1 MRLKIRLLCLSLVL
15 LSFPLKSD
23 AQEFP
28 NWELGAQVGG
38 MYYLGDINKIPFKT
52 TRPAIGIFYRHNF
65 NYRFSAKA
73 IASGGRLC
81 AFDSKYKSEYQKE
94 RDYSFKR
101 DVARLNVLGEFNFL
115 PFISGSN
122 STPFTTYL
130 QGGVGMAYFPDNSKL
145 DNLIFDLPFGFG
157 VKYNVTKKLVCG
169 ADMLMIKTFSD
180 DIDFISQATS
190 ETNSLKQRR
199 VSSNK
204 DWMSYFSI
212 YFSYRLEY
220 PQKCPTFD

>member
-1 MRLKIRLLCLSLVL
+1 MRLKFKLLCLSLVL
-15 LSFPLKSD
+15 LSISFQSV

-28 NWELGAQVGG
+28 NWEFGAQAGG
-38 MYYLGDINKIPFKT
+38 MYYLGDINKIPFRT
-52 TRPAIGIFYRHNF
+52 TRPALGVFYRHNI
-65 NYRFSAKA
+65 NYRYSVKA
-73 IASGGRLC
+73 IAACGRIA

-94 RDYSFKR
+94 RDCSFKR
-101 DVARLNVLGEFNFL
+101 NVGTFNVLGEFNFL
-115 PFISGSN
+115 PFVCGKPN
-122 STPFTTYL
+122 TPYSTYL
-130 QGGVGMAYFPDNSKL
+130 QGGVGLSYFPDNSKL

-157 VKYNVTKKLVCG
+157 VKFNVTQKLVCG

-180 DIDFISQATS
+180 DIDFVSQATS
-190 ETNSLKQRR
+190 ETNAIKQMR
-199 VSSNK
+199 VTSNK